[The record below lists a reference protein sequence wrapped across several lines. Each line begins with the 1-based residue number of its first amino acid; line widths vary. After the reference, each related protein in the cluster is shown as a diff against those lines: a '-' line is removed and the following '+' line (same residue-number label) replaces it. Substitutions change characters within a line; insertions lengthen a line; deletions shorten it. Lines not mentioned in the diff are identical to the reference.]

1 MRKVFSH
8 IILGLVI
15 AVLASSCVTLQPT
28 ASRISNPDYN
38 QRVEISN
45 PQFKKKHS
53 ILGITFDVSMPIAG
67 AVGGYFLDPFV
78 WQTSSGQKSMP
89 AGGAVLGAIVG
100 TGLTYANHAIS
111 KYGSSSTARNRQAW
125 VDKAY
130 GYDYTILESS
140 GDFLRI
146 INDDAESAFTVKTLS
161 DARDF
166 AYAFPNSLYSEQV
179 VSQSISKLGRDDLP
193 EVLQLFPQTIHA
205 QELKDRYINES
216 RTYKDLVSA
225 LKMYPKPDSEVENL
239 FVNLVRTPLDGVD
252 FHQRYPSSSN
262 AKQVVINAFRTSS
275 KPEDVRA
282 LANAYGPVFNL
293 SQSDL
298 SKASDGIKKNYYI
311 GLRDMTNY
319 ANMKQLDS
327 FNEKYSW
334 LTFKNKRREI
344 VSKAWALADRLY
356 PKGKDVIAQ
365 AGSIVGK
372 AYAKKVGL
380 DGGYFNGFVNDMLK
394 QQFTNVKVL
403 STKTLSSTSEDFE
416 RWKKATYTAGVVKT
430 SGNLQFL
437 VYGEVK
443 NESKF
448 DFPVSMRVHSNV
460 VQVQKIESENIG
472 GMVLNVLGALTGAPT
487 QHTELLGSLSSKE
500 FIIPCA
506 ISGQTMPYAILIE
519 FEDKV
524 FNGYSAGMNVL
535 DLVKVSSQIKLQD
548 VNVKVEMNDKNATD
562 QQLKEQNE
570 WLKMAIN
577 GLPDAKIIDWWRN
590 KEYKQETWD
599 AEWSRILRESKNRT
613 YSSNSTSRDRDED
626 NDDDD
631 EEDDSDDDR
640 EQQKEAP
647 IDIESIG
654 MPEYEWTSDWKS
666 SSITPHLDETIGI
679 KESDNWFSR
688 DIRFADSEVGKAWI
702 GRSPDHKVYTITSG
716 TEYNSL
722 DNAIIAQYVFFKYGK
737 KRETG
742 RVW

>member
-1 MRKVFSH
+1 MRKVFIH

-146 INDDAESAFTVKTLS
+146 INDDAERAFTVKTLS
-161 DARDF
+161 DAKDF

-179 VSQSISKLGRDDLP
+179 VTQTIAKLGRDDLP

-225 LKMYPKPDSEVENL
+225 LKMYPKPASEVENL

-275 KPEDVRA
+275 KSEDVRA
-282 LANAYGPVFNL
+282 LSNAYGPVFNL

-298 SKASDGIKKNYYI
+298 SKASDGIKKNYYV
-311 GLRDMTNY
+311 GLRDMANYTNM
-319 ANMKQLDS
+319 NQLDS
-327 FNEKYSW
+327 FNQKYAW
-334 LTFKNKRREI
+334 LTFEDKKQEI
-344 VSKAWALADRLY
+344 ISKVWLLADQLY

-365 AGSIVGK
+365 AGKVVGK
-372 AYAKKVGL
+372 SYALAAGL
-380 DGGYFNGFVNDMLK
+380 DGVYYRDYVNSVLK
-394 QQFTNVKVL
+394 QQFDKVKVL
-403 STKTLSSTSEDFE
+403 STQTISSTSKDFE
-416 RWKKATYTAGVVKT
+416 KWKRATYTAGVVKT
-430 SGNLQFL
+430 EGKLQYL
-437 VYGEVK
+437 VYGKVK
-443 NESKF
+443 NESKY
-448 DFPVSMRVHSNV
+448 DFPVSMRAFAKV
-460 VQVQKIESENIG
+460 VQVQKIENENIG
-472 GMVLNVLGALTGAPT
+472 GLVLNALGALAGVSP
-487 QHTELLGSLSSKE
+487 QHSETLGILSSRDY
-500 FIIPCA
+500 IIPCA
-506 ISGQTMPYAILIE
+506 ISGETIPYAILIE
-519 FEDKV
+519 FEDKAV
-524 FNGYSAGMNVL
+524 NGYSAGMNFM
-535 DLVKVSSQIKLQD
+535 DLVKVSSQIQLQD
-548 VNVKVEMNDKNATD
+548 VNVKVEMNEKDATD
-562 QQLKEQNE
+562 QQLKEQE
-570 WLKMAIN
+570 DWLKLAIN
-577 GLPDAKIIDWWRN
+577 GLPDAKLIDWWRN
-590 KEYKQETWD
+590 KKYKQETWD
-599 AEWSRILRESKNRT
+599 AEWERINRESRLAETLFDKNRRDYPSDLQEHSAFLFFGTSGYDYRNPGCFYSIKIRGEVRKIYYNEWYDENREFQYYYLTEDHST
-613 YSSNSTSRDRDED
+613 YKK
-626 NDDDD
+626 
-631 EEDDSDDDR
+631 EEDMIR
-640 EQQKEAP
+640 EVK
-647 IDIESIG
+647 
-654 MPEYEWTSDWKS
+654 
-666 SSITPHLDETIGI
+666 
-679 KESDNWFSR
+679 R
-688 DIRFADSEVGKAWI
+688 RFVKY
-702 GRSPDHKVYTITSG
+702 YT
-716 TEYNSL
+716 E
-722 DNAIIAQYVFFKYGK
+722 
-737 KRETG
+737 
-742 RVW
+742 